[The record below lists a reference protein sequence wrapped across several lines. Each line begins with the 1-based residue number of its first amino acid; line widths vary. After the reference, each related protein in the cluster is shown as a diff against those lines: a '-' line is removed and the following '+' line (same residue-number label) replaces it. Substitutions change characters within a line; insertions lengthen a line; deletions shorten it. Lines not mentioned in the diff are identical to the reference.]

1 MEHIK
6 EFWTDE
12 AYSVMWWHN
21 EDWSFAWV
29 ISKREIKRVPRKR
42 KLIKIRRIWSRDWI
56 EKEIEGF
63 VYNTWDIKW
72 LFSSIEWMIATI
84 NNAYVNDNIK
94 SVDGGNINIDQLN
107 DLAEEYIAG
116 EKVFIDFKKQWK
128 K

>member
-1 MEHIK
+1 M
-6 EFWTDE
+6 
-12 AYSVMWWHN
+12 M
-21 EDWSFAWV
+21 
-29 ISKREIKRVPRKR
+29 
-42 KLIKIRRIWSRDWI
+42 
-56 EKEIEGF
+56 
-63 VYNTWDIKW
+63 
-72 LFSSIEWMIATI
+72 ATI